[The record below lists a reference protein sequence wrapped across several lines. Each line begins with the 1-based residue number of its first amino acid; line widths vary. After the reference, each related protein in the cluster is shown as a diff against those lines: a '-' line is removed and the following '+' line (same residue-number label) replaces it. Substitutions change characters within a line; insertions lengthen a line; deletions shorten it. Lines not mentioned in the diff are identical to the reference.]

1 MAQGGWHHQEAQ
13 VSSVSRWLVKSPRFH
28 LDEKKQHHLVGF
40 TCVYNYSIYIYI
52 YICISVYIYI
62 YKHLKNDRPTSSL
75 FLTSGNSWGAQ
86 TTHASV
92 PRATTRSVADTTVMA
107 LPLSSV
113 MVRLDTPGSGAPSQ
127 RDVYLHRWKT
137 GKPAGNHGFFACFF
151 FPDFVR
157 GSCEYLPRQ
166 LTVVSKPSL
175 W

>member
-1 MAQGGWHHQEAQ
+1 MY
-13 VSSVSRWLVKSPRFH
+13 K
-28 LDEKKQHHLVGF
+28 
-40 TCVYNYSIYIYI
+40 CVH
-52 YICISVYIYI
+52 IYI

-151 FPDFVR
+151 FSRFCSRFLRILATPTDRCFKTEPLIDIR
-157 GSCEYLPRQ
+157 SFLACPLHQSTR
-166 LTVVSKPSL
+166 
-175 W
+175 